1 MHVQRAMFTDTE
13 IVAATAGMPAEPSG
27 LKEEHQSKTILNTVK
42 IYIKISN
49 FVRKLFKKSVLIKR
63 KLPPKSKIF
72 EFLYSLFFFEDVNL
86 SSFCLPWD
94 LNHSSFY
101 PSRDVNLSSFYPPGD
116 VNLSSLCPS
125 WDLTMSYFRV
135 THFSCICY

>member
-1 MHVQRAMFTDTE
+1 M
-13 IVAATAGMPAEPSG
+13 
-27 LKEEHQSKTILNTVK
+27 K

-86 SSFCLPWD
+86 SSFCSSWD

-135 THFSCICY
+135 THFSCICYWYKLKFDLIDFYKDSKNIWIYPHVLLSVK